1 MNALYAFL
9 WIFALW
15 KWGDWRN
22 WKIYY
27 PTMLFFI
34 LGDFLYLYLLSDI
47 YPMWTYDPQG
57 IDEKANLTNTHVSL
71 SIIAV
76 KYPATILI
84 YLYRFPAGN
93 LIKKL
98 LYISGW
104 VLLYTVNE
112 IVDIKLKLI
121 KYDNGWNLK
130 WSILFNAVMFIIL
143 WVHFKRPAAAWELS
157 ILFFIFLWR
166 QFDVP
171 STVFR

>member
-22 WKIYY
+22 WKMYY
-27 PTMLFFI
+27 PTILFYI
-34 LGDFLYLYLLSDI
+34 LGDFLYLYLLSDF

-57 IDEKANLTNTHVSL
+57 VDEKVNLTNTHVSF
-71 SIIAV
+71 SIMAV
-76 KYPATILI
+76 KYPVTILI
-84 YLYRFPAGN
+84 FLYRFPGGK

-98 LYISGW
+98 LYILGW

-112 IVDIKLKLI
+112 VVDIKLNLI
-121 KYDNGWNLK
+121 KYDNGWSLK
-130 WSILFNAVMFIIL
+130 WSILFNAVMFTIL
-143 WVHFKRPAAAWELS
+143 WVHHKRPAAAWGLS
-157 ILFFIFLWR
+157 ILFILFLWR

-171 STVFR
+171 SAVFR